1 MQQSEYIFK
10 HTDTMRIYVFLALC
24 SAYIYYVQTSH
35 VKTRL
40 ATARNF
46 QDSFQSSRLLFHQ
59 KKILFE
65 VLFYKGGK
73 SLAIK
78 RQLGLVVCA

>member
-1 MQQSEYIFK
+1 MYFW
-10 HTDTMRIYVFLALC
+10 LC
-24 SAYIYYVQTSH
+24 AVHIYYVQTSH

-59 KKILFE
+59 KKKYYLK
-65 VLFYKGGK
+65 FYAIQGGK
-73 SLAIK
+73 IVGYKKAAWI
-78 RQLGLVVCA
+78 GCA